1 MKNLFLFL
9 GLLVILTACQTVDP
23 EQEKAAVET
32 TLNDFYAAM
41 EDFNYDAM
49 RNLCTADFSVYETGF
64 DHSDLDG
71 LIASVKSMEGAN
83 LNVTLDIDKTEVVG
97 DMALV
102 LLQFKAAIENSGTTM
117 NIDANENY
125 VLKKENGKWL
135 MYYCLSTHLPDKSD
149 KHLASLH
156 LLKIP
161 DAESVDVLQDAMKK
175 FNQVIAEMGFWDCGY
190 TVMQVVS
197 DSNDEY
203 NYFIKGN
210 WKNQETYD
218 AIHDSEGWKSVSDN
232 FPEEASKLLEDQIY
246 LKIVDL

>member
-1 MKNLFLFL
+1 MKNLFLIL
-9 GLLVILTACQTVDP
+9 GMLVILTACQTVDP
-23 EQEKAAVET
+23 AQEKAAVET
-32 TLNDFYAAM
+32 TLNDFFNAM

-49 RNLCTADFSVYETGF
+49 RALCTTDFSLYETGF
-64 DHSDLDG
+64 DHTDLDG

-83 LNVTLDIDKTEVVG
+83 LNITLDIDKTEVVG
-97 DMALV
+97 NMALV
-102 LLQFKAAIENSGTTM
+102 LLQFKAAIENGGTTM

-135 MYYCLSTHLPDKSD
+135 MYYCHSTHLPDKSD

-156 LLKIP
+156 LLKVP
-161 DAESVDVLQDAMKK
+161 DAESVDVLQNAMKK
-175 FNQVIAEMGFWDCGY
+175 FNQVIAEMGYWDCGY
-190 TVMQVVS
+190 TVMQVVAG
-197 DSNDEY
+197 SNDEF

-232 FPEEASKLLEDQIY
+232 FPEEASKILEDQIY

>member
-1 MKNLFLFL
+1 MKNLFLIL
-9 GLLVILTACQTVDP
+9 GMLVILTACQTVDP
-23 EQEKAAVET
+23 TQEKAAVET
-32 TLNDFYAAM
+32 TLNDFFNAM

-49 RNLCTADFSVYETGF
+49 RALCTTDFSLYETGF
-64 DHSDLDG
+64 DHTDLDG

-83 LNVTLDIDKTEVVG
+83 LNITLDIDKTEVVG

-102 LLQFKAAIENSGTTM
+102 LLQFKAAIENGGTTM
-117 NIDANENY
+117 DIDANENY

-135 MYYCLSTHLPDKSD
+135 MYYCHSTHLPDKSD

-161 DAESVDVLQDAMKK
+161 DAESVDVLQNAMKK
-175 FNQVIAEMGFWDCGY
+175 FNQVIAEMGYWDCGY
-190 TVMQVVS
+190 TVMQVVPG
-197 DSNDEY
+197 SNDEF

-232 FPEEASKLLEDQIY
+232 FPEEASKILEDQIY

>member
-1 MKNLFLFL
+1 MLM
-9 GLLVILTACQTVDP
+9 ACQTVDP
-23 EQEKAAVET
+23 AQEKAAVET
-32 TLNDFYAAM
+32 TLNDFFNAM
-41 EDFNYDAM
+41 EDFSYDAM
-49 RNLCTADFSVYETGF
+49 RALCTTDFSVYETGF

-102 LLQFKAAIENSGTTM
+102 LLQFNAVIENSGATM

-135 MYYCLSTHLPDKSD
+135 MHYCHSTHLPDKSD

-156 LLKIP
+156 LLKVPEGASI
-161 DAESVDVLQDAMKK
+161 EVMQNAMDK
-175 FNQVIAEMGFWDCGY
+175 FNQAIAEMGFWDCGY
-190 TVMQVVS
+190 TLMQVVPG
-197 DSNDEY
+197 SNDEY

-210 WKNQETYD
+210 WKNKETYN
-218 AIHDSEGWKSVSDN
+218 AIHESEAWKNISDN
-232 FPEEASKLLEDQIY
+232 FPEEASKLMENQIY
-246 LKIVDL
+246 LKVADL